1 MGLNMAI
8 NLNVRELLVMGD
20 SDLLIRQAQG
30 DWETRD
36 IKLIPYKKCVED
48 LSKRFKSIEFR
59 YIPRFH
65 NELAD
70 ALATLAS
77 MLPYLGNT
85 HIDPLEIQIRY
96 QHGYCN
102 TIEVE
107 PDGEPWYHDIKQF
120 LKAREYP
127 EHANRDQKR
136 TIRRLSNGFF
146 LSGEILYKRTLD
158 LNLLRCVDAKEA
170 EMIMNEVH
178 SGVCGPH
185 MNGYVLAKKILRVGY
200 YWLTMERDCFH
211 FVRKCHQCQI
221 HTIILKAVTNKAVV
235 DFVHSNI
242 ICRFGIPK
250 IIITDNAANVNSHL
264 MKEVCEQFKIE
275 HRNSTPYR
283 PKVNGAVEAANKNI
297 KKILR
302 KMIQGS
308 RQWYEKLPFALL
320 GYRTTVRTSVGA
332 TPYLL
337 VYGTEAIIPA
347 EIEIP
352 SLRIIVEAGIEDTEW
367 VKSRLEQ
374 LNLIDEKRLV
384 AVEAKG
390 KFAPNWQGPYLV
402 KKVLSKGALHLVD
415 IEGKVTDISVNADAV
430 KRYYVVFAKYGLD
443 VQKIRFHLSPEKVEH
458 LISIPVEPALT

>member
-8 NLNVRELLVMGD
+8 NLNVHELLVMGD
-20 SDLLIRQAQG
+20 SDLLIRQDQG

-36 IKLIPYKKCVED
+36 IKLIPYRQCVED

-85 HIDPLEIQIRY
+85 HIDPLEIQIRD

-102 TIEVE
+102 TIEAE
-107 PDGEPWYHDIKQF
+107 LDGEPWYRDIKQF
-120 LKAREYP
+120 LKTREYP
-127 EHANRDQKR
+127 EHANRNQKR

-146 LSGEILYKRTLD
+146 LSGEILYEKTLD

-170 EMIMNEVH
+170 EMIMNEVN

-185 MNGYVLAKKILRVGY
+185 MNGYVLAK
-200 YWLTMERDCFH
+200 
-211 FVRKCHQCQI
+211 
-221 HTIILKAVTNKAVV
+221 
-235 DFVHSNI
+235 
-242 ICRFGIPK
+242 
-250 IIITDNAANVNSHL
+250 
-264 MKEVCEQFKIE
+264 EVCEQFKIE
-275 HRNSTPYR
+275 HHNSTPHR
-283 PKVNGAVEAANKNI
+283 PKANGAVEAANKNI

-337 VYGTEAIIPA
+337 VYGTEAVIPA

-352 SLRIIVEAGIEDTEW
+352 S
-367 VKSRLEQ
+367 S
-374 LNLIDEKRLV
+374 
-384 AVEAKG
+384 
-390 KFAPNWQGPYLV
+390 
-402 KKVLSKGALHLVD
+402 
-415 IEGKVTDISVNADAV
+415 
-430 KRYYVVFAKYGLD
+430 
-443 VQKIRFHLSPEKVEH
+443 LSPNH
-458 LISIPVEPALT
+458 C

>member
-1 MGLNMAI
+1 MDLNMAI
-8 NLNVRELLVMGD
+8 NLNVHELLVMGD

-36 IKLIPYKKCVED
+36 IKLIPYRQCVED
-48 LSKRFKSIEFR
+48 LSKRFKSIEFM
-59 YIPRFH
+59 YIHRFH

-77 MLPYLGNT
+77 MLPYPGNT

-102 TIEVE
+102 TIEAE
-107 PDGEPWYHDIKQF
+107 PDGAPWYRDIKQF
-120 LKAREYP
+120 LKTREYS

-185 MNGYVLAKKILRVGY
+185 MNGYVLAKKILRAGY
-200 YWLTMERDCFH
+200 YWLTMERDCFR

-221 HTIILKAVTNKAVV
+221 HSDLIHSPPSELYPMSAPWPFVAWGMDVIGPIEPKA
-235 DFVHSNI
+235 SN
-242 ICRFGIPK
+242 G
-250 IIITDNAANVNSHL
+250 
-264 MKEVCEQFKIE
+264 
-275 HRNSTPYR
+275 HR
-283 PKVNGAVEAANKNI
+283 
-297 KKILR
+297 
-302 KMIQGS
+302 
-308 RQWYEKLPFALL
+308 
-320 GYRTTVRTSVGA
+320 
-332 TPYLL
+332 
-337 VYGTEAIIPA
+337 
-347 EIEIP
+347 IP
-352 SLRIIVEAGIEDTEW
+352 SLRIIIEAGIEDTEW

-374 LNLIDEKRLV
+374 LNLIDEKRL
-384 AVEAKG
+384 AAEEAKG

-430 KRYYVVFAKYGLD
+430 KRYY
-443 VQKIRFHLSPEKVEH
+443 
-458 LISIPVEPALT
+458 